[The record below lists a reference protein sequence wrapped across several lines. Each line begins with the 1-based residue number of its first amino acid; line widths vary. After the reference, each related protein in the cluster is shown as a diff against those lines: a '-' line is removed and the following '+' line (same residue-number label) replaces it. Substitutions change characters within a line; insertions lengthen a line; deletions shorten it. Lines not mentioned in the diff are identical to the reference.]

1 MDTYEG
7 TIAETREVRV
17 YEPSRE
23 LDDPQH
29 VDMAID
35 AAERRVLDEQLRR
48 EERRVLSIRES
59 ELVRSWGAD
68 A

>member
-1 MDTYEG
+1 MDSYEG
-7 TIAETREVRV
+7 TIAEQREVRA

-29 VDMAID
+29 VDMMID

-48 EERRVLSIRES
+48 EERRILSIRES
-59 ELVRSWGAD
+59 ELVKRWGAD